1 MSPPEEDD
9 VSAWSLTLVTD
20 DAEMSEGQCQ
30 GQGPDVQLMVT
41 TQNTIIQFRFPS
53 ELSKLEAGHARAAN
67 ILEILVRI
75 DQILFE

>member
-1 MSPPEEDD
+1 MSD

-30 GQGPDVQLMVT
+30 GRGPDVQLMVT

-53 ELSKLEAGHARAAN
+53 QLSKLEAGQERTAN
-67 ILEILVRI
+67 NLEI
-75 DQILFE
+75 